1 MRAGLLAFLV
11 APALGQPLLLTGEEA
26 VRLLYAAE
34 LLRAGLEALAEAP
47 SPRGLEALQAAHDL
61 WAGSLAAY
69 PRLAAGVEGIL
80 ARAQELARAGD
91 QRALK
96 ALLPEAEGLLARAR
110 EALVPQ
116 AGPALRAALAVQ
128 MALGEGGVAEGY
140 RAAFLGDAFAY
151 RRGFFLLWQLHIYL
165 EELKPLLFPEARGLA
180 EEALKTL
187 RGLYPAS
194 QPSGAFRL
202 PELAFEAGQDLA
214 VALEA
219 GLGVELLPRDLTTL
233 LLGTQ
238 ALLGR
243 ACEAQGPPSWRRELW
258 AAARLFFGSHLLP
271 LLAALE
277 PRQTPLLLRA
287 LEAPPSG
294 CLQALILL
302 REVAARLGEE

>member
-1 MRAGLLAFLV
+1 MRAGLLAFLL
-11 APALGQPLLLTGEEA
+11 APALGQPLLLAEEEA

-47 SPRGLEALQAAHDL
+47 SPRGLGELQAAHDL
-61 WAGSLAAY
+61 WAGSLAAH
-69 PRLAAGVEGIL
+69 PRLAAEVEGTL
-80 ARAQELARAGD
+80 ARARELARAGD
-91 QRALK
+91 QKALK
-96 ALLPEAEGLLARAR
+96 GLLPAAQALLTRAQA
-110 EALVPQ
+110 ALVP
-116 AGPALRAALAVQ
+116 GPDPALKAALAVQ

-165 EELKPLLFPEARGLA
+165 EDLKPLLFPEARERA
-180 EEALKTL
+180 EEALKAL

-202 PELAFEAGQDLA
+202 PELAFEAAQDL
-214 VALEA
+214 VLALEA

-233 LLGTQ
+233 LLGAQ
-238 ALLGR
+238 ALLRR
-243 ACEAQGPPSWRRELW
+243 ACEAQGHPSRERELW
-258 AAARLFFGSHLLP
+258 AAAKLFSRSHLLP
-271 LLAALE
+271 LLTALE
-277 PRQTPLLLRA
+277 PRQAALLLRA

-302 REVAARLGEE
+302 GEVAARLGEE